1 MLTGAQ
7 LQSVDFY
14 CKGILFYRYY
24 DTEKKDRL
32 NENNVQVLL
41 ADAYPAW
48 TAQKVKDEARA
59 QMANKAVLSFDDFLA
74 AFQSQL
80 SSPGS
85 AMNGL
90 CRAPKSILHQISTL
104 LASKKKERLK
114 TKQACQGVMK
124 VKRATKGSCWACRAQ
139 TYEYGNHCVTID
151 TVGRSV
157 EPTIIGV
164 VPPPTSSFSISRSRY
179 SLEYVFR

>member
-1 MLTGAQ
+1 MT
-7 LQSVDFY
+7 
-14 CKGILFYRYY
+14 
-24 DTEKKDRL
+24 
-32 NENNVQVLL
+32 NVQLLL
-41 ADAYPAW
+41 ADAYPTW
-48 TAQKVKDEARA
+48 TTQKVKDEA
-59 QMANKAVLSFDDFLA
+59 QVHMANKTVLSFDDFHA
-74 AFQSQL
+74 VFKSQL
-80 SSPGS
+80 TSPGS
-85 AMNGL
+85 ALNSL

-139 TYEYGNHCVTID
+139 AYEYGNHCITID

-157 EPTIIGV
+157 EPTIIPV
-164 VPPPTSSFSISRSRY
+164 VPPPTSQLSISRSRY